1 MKGALS
7 TPQHILHLLHQ
18 GLVVQAADLAPDLYK
33 QGERNLIQRLKY
45 IHHCQCHY
53 KCTGRSLTR
62 APRWLGGEHTP
73 PSGTFTLSG
82 PLQVNHSP
90 PWLAKNICPYVS
102 WMTREQQRAW
112 DGRGPL
118 EAEGLQEV

>member
-7 TPQHILHLLHQ
+7 TPRHIPYLLHRD
-18 GLVVQAADLAPDLYK
+18 LVVQAAGLATDLYK

-45 IHHCQCHY
+45 IYHCQCHY
-53 KCTGRSLTR
+53 KYTCHSLTR
-62 APRWLGGEHTP
+62 GPRWLRERTHLTKWYIYP
-73 PSGTFTLSG
+73 SG

-90 PWLAKNICPYVS
+90 LWLAKNSCPYVS
-102 WMTREQQRAW
+102 WMTMEQQRAW